1 MDMSAIDAAWQAIVI
16 MADPWRILML
26 SMGVVLGLI
35 LGILPGIGGLAG
47 TALLLPLTFGMDP
60 YAAFALLLG
69 LGATTATGDPI
80 PAILFGVPGSSGSAA
95 TVLDGL
101 PMAKRGEAGRA
112 LSAAYMSSM
121 MGGVFGAFMLA
132 LAIPI
137 MRPLMLYVGSP
148 ELLAFSVLGLSMV
161 ASLSGSAPLRGIGIA
176 CVGLLIS
183 MIGSDPHT
191 GTFRWTFDTLYLW
204 EGIPMI
210 AIVLGLFAL
219 PEMADLAIGRTSITQ
234 GAKMAS
240 TTREGMI
247 QGAKDSW
254 KNWWLVMRCSWM
266 GSYLGA
272 LPGISGSVI
281 DWMAYGHALKT
292 VKGANKTFGKG
303 DVRGVIASESA
314 NNARE
319 GGTLIPTIAFGVPG
333 SASMAILLGAFMIH
347 GLLPGPDM
355 LTKNLSI
362 TYSMVW
368 SIAIAN
374 ILGAGLCYMFS
385 GQFAKLST
393 LRFTLI
399 LPSIMAIVF
408 IGAYQGSHDWGDFY
422 ALIVFGVIGWV
433 MKQLKWPRA
442 PLILGVVLGDIVE
455 RYLLISIER
464 YGMSWLLH
472 PLVAV
477 LLGLSLMVLIS
488 PLIKDVRYF
497 GGVRHMLFGRH
508 RPQLRKP
515 QLFTVL
521 ILAVLT
527 IMLAM
532 SVSWPFNARI
542 VPLIV
547 GIAGL
552 SFVTLSLFNEVMP
565 LRARVMTEEEA
576 QKAEINAKLH
586 MDLESD
592 TAHLPQRTV
601 LLRAAGF
608 ICWIVAMLV
617 LSSLIGLMMAMP
629 IFIIAYMRVEG
640 REPWK
645 IILPYA
651 LVTTALVYVIFEYFL
666 TIYWPPSLLGT
677 LLPELR
683 SQLHFL

>member
-1 MDMSAIDAAWQAIVI
+1 MDTSALDAAWQAIVI
-16 MADPWRILML
+16 MADPWRMFML
-26 SMGVVLGLI
+26 STGVVLGLI

-132 LAIPI
+132 LAIPV

-161 ASLSGSAPLRGIGIA
+161 ATLSGSAPLRGMCIA
-176 CVGLLIS
+176 AVGLLIS
-183 MIGSDPHT
+183 MVGSDPHT

-204 EGIPMI
+204 EGVPMI
-210 AIVLGLFAL
+210 AVVLGLFAL

-240 TTREGMI
+240 TTRAGMI

-254 KNWWLVMRCSWM
+254 QNWWLVLRCSWM
-266 GSYLGA
+266 GAYLGA

-292 VKGANKTFGKG
+292 VKGASKTFGKG

-333 SASMAILLGAFMIH
+333 SATMAILLSAFMIH

-355 LTKNLSI
+355 LTKNLSV

-374 ILGAGLCYMFS
+374 ILGAGLCYLFS

-399 LPSIMAIVF
+399 LPSIMTIVF
-408 IGAYQGSHDWGDFY
+408 IGAYQGSHDFGDFY

-442 PLILGVVLGDIVE
+442 PLILGVVLGEIVE
-455 RYLLISIER
+455 RYLFISIER
-464 YGMSWLLH
+464 YGMSWLTH
-472 PLVAV
+472 PIVLVLFGISA
-477 LLGLSLMVLIS
+477 LVLIS
-488 PLIKDVRYF
+488 PFIKDVRYF
-497 GGVRHMLFGRH
+497 GGIRHMVFGRE
-508 RPQLRKP
+508 RPQYRKP
-515 QLFTVL
+515 QLFTLFVV
-521 ILAVLT
+521 AVLA

-532 SVSWPFNARI
+532 SAGWPFAARI
-542 VPLIV
+542 VPMIV
-547 GIAGL
+547 GFTGL
-552 SFVTLSLFNEVMP
+552 FFVSLSLFHEVMP
-565 LRARVMTEEEA
+565 LKERVMSEA
-576 QKAEINAKLH
+576 EAEKAAIGAKLH

-592 TAHLPQRTV
+592 TGHLPKRTV
-601 LLRAAGF
+601 LIRAATF
-608 ICWIVAMLV
+608 IGWILAMLA
-617 LSSLIGLMMAMP
+617 LSSLMGLMFAMP
-629 IFIIAYMRVEG
+629 VFIIAYMRLEG

-645 IILPYA
+645 IVLPYT
-651 LVTTALVYVIFEYFL
+651 LVMIVFVYVVFEYFL
-666 TIYWPPSLLGT
+666 SIHWPPSLLGN
-677 LLPELR
+677 LLPDLR